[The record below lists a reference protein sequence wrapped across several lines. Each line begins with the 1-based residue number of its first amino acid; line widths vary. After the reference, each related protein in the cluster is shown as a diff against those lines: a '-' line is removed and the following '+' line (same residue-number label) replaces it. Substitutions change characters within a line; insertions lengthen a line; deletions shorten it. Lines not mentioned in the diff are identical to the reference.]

1 MECPKCR
8 FANPQ
13 GARFCAACGTALSTA
28 CAHCGA
34 TCEPGARFCSAC
46 GKPVAAAPEAQ
57 APSEPPRHP
66 SWGEV
71 KPATILFADVA
82 GSTEQ
87 IAALDPEQAMQ
98 RLQPAIE
105 RMVAVVEGQGGTVL
119 RTLGDGIMALFG
131 VPVAMEHHAEG
142 ACRAALA
149 LQREF
154 PARAGGLVLRV
165 GLHSGKVASDPT
177 EAGDRRGG
185 GAHGVAIH
193 LASRVAALAE
203 GGQTLLT
210 DDVRAQLRPS
220 RFTVQA
226 AGAWHL
232 KGITQPVDL
241 FALRGEA
248 SGAVQPWS
256 AHAGASPFVGRE
268 PEMQRLQQAFDRCA
282 QGHGQIVGLV
292 GDAGV
297 GKSRVCAEFAGRCEA
312 AGASVLWVR
321 SHTLGHALPLLPV
334 RELLGPL
341 YFGWRPGM
349 DAAAQRAR
357 IDAALKQA
365 GQTSR
370 ADAALVHELMGV
382 ADTASGVV
390 PLPGRDLRQ
399 ARLLAAL
406 RALVRAQAEESRL
419 IVVEDLHWLDESSL
433 PLLSAMAEAMDG
445 TRTLLLL
452 NYRPG
457 FEARWFQWP
466 HAAEL
471 AVEPLAEPDVRAL
484 VAASLGTVG
493 HAGMAQVAPERAAW
507 VDRIAER
514 SQGNPLFAEELARHL
529 LRGDPGAEAQDLP
542 DRIDALI
549 GAQVDALG
557 DRDKTVL
564 QACAVM
570 GKELD
575 VAVLARVL
583 RLPRGQLAAA
593 LRALESAAFL
603 QRESTTG
610 GRAQLGFRHPLMQE
624 VVYGA
629 QLRSRREVVHASVAE
644 SMERRYGGSDRAD
657 ELSALV
663 SHHWEQAGQPA
674 RAARQA
680 ARSARWIRSGDS
692 ALAQQRW
699 RKVLTLLEGEPENQE
714 VLALKALAAGRV
726 VFLGWRG
733 GVTAREV
740 SSLMDRALPVAREAD
755 PRLPQ
760 LLRLARARVV
770 QASGGSADDYVRE
783 LRAALAMPSPPGDSG
798 RRATIHIALCQ
809 AYGWAGLLREA
820 LAANDVA
827 LAGLAEITGFDRD
840 FIGFSVEHWAL
851 GLRVR
856 LLHRMGRMAEARA
869 TFRELDESA
878 RHEDDPVIK
887 TIVRTSGLE
896 LATMDGRYEFAW
908 REANWLRE
916 LGAGKSSYIGI
927 SGAYFH
933 AMGAVASHHYD
944 EAEQSLKTGLSL
956 LRQHLIAVDFE
967 ADFLASSAE
976 LQAVHRDWAQA
987 ARTALET
994 LMVAKQRA
1002 NRYAECRASLVL
1014 ARAEMAGQYVE
1025 QDAGSPVAWVDRANQ
1040 LIQDTGAE
1048 SLRPWL
1054 RALKARQ
1061 ISGSLL
1067 AR

>member
-210 DDVRAQLRPS
+210 DDVRAQLRPG

-357 IDAALKQA
+357 MDAALKQA
-365 GQTSR
+365 GQTGR

-406 RALVRAQAEESRL
+406 RALVRAQAAESRL

-484 VAASLGTVG
+484 VTASLGAVG
-493 HAGMAQVAPERAAW
+493 HAGMAQVTPERAAW

-644 SMERRYGGSDRAD
+644 TMERRYGDSERAG
-657 ELSALV
+657 ELASLV
-663 SHHWEQAGQPA
+663 AHHWEQAGQPV

-680 ARSARWIRSGDS
+680 ALAARWLRSGDS
-692 ALAQQRW
+692 ALAIQRW
-699 RKVLTLLEGEPENQE
+699 RKVLSLLHAAYGDDE
-714 VLALKALAAGRV
+714 VKDLRALAAARIVG
-726 VFLGWRG
+726 LGWLGRMPLDELPG
-733 GVTAREV
+733 LMALTRVP
-740 SSLMDRALPVAREAD
+740 SLD
-755 PRLPQ
+755 PRMPQ
-760 LLRLARARVV
+760 LLRIAAARMHHAN
-770 QASGGSADDYVRE
+770 GGAADEYVT
-783 LRAALAMPSPPGDSG
+783 ALQEAVALPDPPGDPG
-798 RRATIHIALCQ
+798 RPAILQSALCQ
-809 AYGWAGLLREA
+809 AYGWAGLLRESLQASDIA
-820 LAANDVA
+820 LAHLDRAS
-827 LAGLAEITGFDRD
+827 TFDRD
-840 FIGFSVEHWAL
+840 FIAIDLDVWCLTLRIRTLARMGKFDEANTWVARVARSVRADMHPMVRYLYVGTKLELGYYAGEMATLDEAAEQVQGYLKNAHNPYMKVAAGYML
-851 GLRVR
+851 GLGCSARREFAMALLRLTEALR
-856 LLHRMGRMAEARA
+856 LLREGNIAPEFESELLSVMARVQFDSGDSSTA
-869 TFRELDESA
+869 SA
-878 RHEDDPVIK
+878 
-887 TIVRTSGLE
+887 
-896 LATMDGRYEFAW
+896 
-908 REANWLRE
+908 
-916 LGAGKSSYIGI
+916 
-927 SGAYFH
+927 
-933 AMGAVASHHYD
+933 
-944 EAEQSLKTGLSL
+944 
-956 LRQHLIAVDFE
+956 
-967 ADFLASSAE
+967 
-976 LQAVHRDWAQA
+976 
-987 ARTALET
+987 TALDALE
-994 LMVAKQRA
+994 VAKSQN
-1002 NRYAECRASLVL
+1002 NRVAACRAVLVL
-1014 ARAEMAGQYVE
+1014 AAAQDRGGQ
-1025 QDAGSPVAWVDRANQ
+1025 GSELPAPPASVTCWRELADD
-1040 LIQDTGAE
+1040 LLDETGA
-1048 SLRPWL
+1048 L
-1054 RALKARQ
+1054 ALVHA
-1061 ISGSLL
+1061 
-1067 AR
+1067 